1 VIDPTLQFAQ
11 DRSNNA
17 WRGQLGE
24 PLAITSL
31 LRSRIKLA
39 AQILVFVA
47 TLVTRAPCAAAAN
60 TADENQFRT
69 FYDQFLA
76 AVRTN
81 DKTKIADLMEFPVNA
96 WAQESKGNVQE
107 IVIPS
112 QADFLAKYD
121 SLFTP
126 FMRSHALKTK
136 PQKISNDHYA
146 VIWDGADVEY
156 SFEFEY
162 AAPHGFRLTS
172 YLIGPR

>member
-1 VIDPTLQFAQ
+1 M
-11 DRSNNA
+11 
-17 WRGQLGE
+17 
-24 PLAITSL
+24 
-31 LRSRIKLA
+31 
-39 AQILVFVA
+39 
-47 TLVTRAPCAAAAN
+47 APCGAAAN

-81 DKTKIADLMEFPVNA
+81 DKTKIADLIEFPVNA
-96 WAQESKGNVQE
+96 WARESKGNVQE
-107 IVIPS
+107 IVI
-112 QADFLAKYD
+112 QNKVDFLAKYD

-136 PQKISNDHYA
+136 LQKISNDHYA

-162 AAPHGFRLTS
+162 EASHGFRLTS

>member
-1 VIDPTLQFAQ
+1 LTQPYISLRIGPTTHGG
-11 DRSNNA
+11 DNSEN
-17 WRGQLGE
+17 
-24 PLAITSL
+24 L
-31 LRSRIKLA
+31 LPSTHYFGSRIKFA
-39 AQILVFVA
+39 AQILVFVTTA
-47 TLVTRAPCAAAAN
+47 HWGAAAN

-81 DKTKIADLMEFPVNA
+81 DKTKIADLIEFPVNA
-96 WAQESKGNVQE
+96 WARESKGNVQE
-107 IVIPS
+107 IVIPNKV
-112 QADFLAKYD
+112 DFLTKYD

-126 FMRSHALKTK
+126 FMRSHALNTS
-136 PQKISNDHYA
+136 PQKISNAHYA

>member
-1 VIDPTLQFAQ
+1 LLSIDTTTHGGDNSGNLLQSPHYF
-11 DRSNNA
+11 
-17 WRGQLGE
+17 G
-24 PLAITSL
+24 
-31 LRSRIKLA
+31 SRIKLA
-39 AQILVFVA
+39 AQILVFA
-47 TLVTRAPCAAAAN
+47 AALITIAPCGAAPS
-60 TADENQFRT
+60 TPDENQFRT

-81 DKTKIADLMEFPVNA
+81 DKTKIADLIEFPVNA
-96 WAQESKGNVQE
+96 WARESKGNAQE
-107 IVIPS
+107 IVIPNKV
-112 QADFLAKYD
+112 DFLAKYD

-156 SFEFEY
+156 SLEFEY
-162 AAPHGFRLTS
+162 ASPKGFRLTS

>member
-1 VIDPTLQFAQ
+1 VIDPTLHFAQ
-11 DRSNNA
+11 HRPNNA
-17 WRGQLGE
+17 WRDNSENLL
-24 PLAITSL
+24 PLPHCFGTHL
-31 LRSRIKLA
+31 KLA
-39 AQILVFVA
+39 TQILVFAA
-47 TLVTRAPCAAAAN
+47 TLITIAPCGAAPNA
-60 TADENQFRT
+60 ADENQFRT

-81 DKTKIADLMEFPVNA
+81 DKTKIADLIAFPVNA
-96 WAQESKGNVQE
+96 WARESKGNVQE
-107 IVIPS
+107 IVIPNNV
-112 QADFLAKYD
+112 DFLAKYD

-146 VIWDGADVEY
+146 VIWDDTDLEY

-162 AAPHGFRLTS
+162 AAARGFRLTS